1 MKMPEKLKNML
12 NNQRGSVLVL
22 VAAGMTVLL
31 GAAALV
37 ADVGVNY
44 VTQARLSVAADAAA
58 LAGGTLFD
66 EGKDA
71 VIVAALETAEK
82 NGVPAERVF
91 VEVDDNVRGVTVRT
105 QAPVQ
110 LFFARI
116 FGVEGGTMEQRARA
130 ARTKPVAFYGVFPLG
145 VEEEVEFDY
154 DTKLDLFS
162 SELLGSGN
170 WGALAFQDENG
181 NYETGANVWRKN
193 LKYGYDG
200 VVEIDDWADASGGV
214 SMGAIREGINHR
226 FAEAEKDHV
235 CTKDN
240 CPTGCPRILIL
251 PIYQEIL
258 DNNQNR
264 TGEVIIVD
272 FAAFWVS
279 EMKGQ
284 GSNTQVWGYFIRPHV
299 FPAASE
305 EGESDYGLTALK
317 LVE

>member
-1 MKMPEKLKNML
+1 MKMPEKLKNIL

-22 VAAGMTVLL
+22 VAVGMTVLL

-66 EGKDA
+66 EGRDA
-71 VIVAALETAEK
+71 VMLAAVETAEK
-82 NGVPAERVF
+82 NGVPAEQVF
-91 VEVDDNVRGVTVRT
+91 VEVDDNARGVTVRT

-110 LFFARI
+110 LFFGRI
-116 FGVEGGTMEQRARA
+116 FGMEGGAMEQRARA
-130 ARTKPVAFYGVFPLG
+130 ARTRPIAFYGVFPLG
-145 VEEEVEFDY
+145 VEEGIEFDY
-154 DTKLDLFS
+154 HTKVNLFS
-162 SELLGSGN
+162 DDLLGSGN

-181 NYETGANVWRKN
+181 DYQTGASIWREH
-193 LKYGYDG
+193 LKLGYDG

-214 SMGAIREGINHR
+214 SMGPIRDGINYR
-226 FAEAEKDHV
+226 FAEAAKDHV

-251 PIYQEIL
+251 PIYQEVL
-258 DNNQNR
+258 DNNQNK

-279 EMKGQ
+279 EMLGQ
-284 GSNTQVWGYFIRPHV
+284 GANTEVWGYFVRPHV

-305 EGESDYGLTALK
+305 EGESAYGLTALK
-317 LVE
+317 LVK